1 VDRFYIYGSSL
12 FLAQSGV
19 PVHSVLPLLS
29 VGQILEIPA
38 MLLLGTILMRFGI
51 RNLLVMGVAS
61 NIARYF
67 FFIISEGNPTL
78 MVCGI
83 LFHGLAYTFFFSSAA
98 ILLDSHSHVRNRAGV
113 HQIFNVLT
121 LGLGSLAGSLLAGGM
136 GKLLRTANGLS
147 VDFDRFW
154 SVALGLCVVNLF
166 LLVFLAGK
174 GEKNGGKNPPQSW
187 LEAE

>member
-1 VDRFYIYGSSL
+1 
-12 FLAQSGV
+12 
-19 PVHSVLPLLS
+19 
-29 VGQILEIPA
+29 
-38 MLLLGTILMRFGI
+38 
-51 RNLLVMGVAS
+51 
-61 NIARYF
+61 
-67 FFIISEGNPTL
+67 

-98 ILLDSHSHVRNRAGV
+98 ILLDSHSHIRNRAGV

-174 GEKNGGKNPPQSW
+174 GKKTEGKYPPQSW